1 MDRALPDSSGED
13 ERIVLN
19 LLNSV
24 DDGAQSQRRIA
35 EELGIALGLVNA
47 YLKRCIKKGLVK
59 VSQAPAR
66 RYAYYLTPKGFAE
79 KSRLTMEYLS
89 SSFSFFRQAK
99 ADCAQVLQ
107 LAKAQQFQN
116 LVLCGRSD
124 LAEIALLSAVD
135 CGVTNRCNCP
145 SECGR
150 HSLCRDTGRFWLRS
164 RCRSIRRCDDHRCG
178 RSQSGLR
185 RSGAPLRTGP
195 CACSKP
201 AGPEPL
207 RASGCAAMNIID
219 AWYIV
224 RAHVMPVAA
233 IPAFPRTSLSPRH
246 RNIVSCP
253 SIPYR
258 MCKMPSRRV
267 AFLSNLFVS
276 TAKGRGAH

>member
-1 MDRALPDSSGED
+1 MTARNRSAAS
-13 ERIVLN
+13 R
-19 LLNSV
+19 
-24 DDGAQSQRRIA
+24 

-135 CGVTNRCNCP
+135 CGVTIVAIVHQNAGGTRFVGIPVVSGYDRVAVPFDAVMITDVADPNQAFEEAVRLYGPGRVLAP
-145 SECGR
+145 S
-150 HSLCRDTGRFWLRS
+150 LLW
-164 RCRSIRRCDDHRCG
+164 
-178 RSQSGLR
+178 
-185 RSGAPLRTGP
+185 
-195 CACSKP
+195 
-201 AGPEPL
+201 PEPL